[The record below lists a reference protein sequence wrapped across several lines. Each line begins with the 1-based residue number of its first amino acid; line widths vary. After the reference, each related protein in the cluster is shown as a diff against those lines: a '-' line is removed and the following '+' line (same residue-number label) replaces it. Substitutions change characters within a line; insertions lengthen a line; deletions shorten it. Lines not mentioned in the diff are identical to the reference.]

1 MSEDQ
6 QPSRKPSV
14 QDQDMLAEREARRSE
29 MMHRNLDYGDV
40 RGITAMVIWII
51 VVVLLFAAMYF
62 LSGE

>member
-1 MSEDQ
+1 
-6 QPSRKPSV
+6 
-14 QDQDMLAEREARRSE
+14 MLAEREARRSE